1 MIGKSHPARVSLIG
15 TLAMMTGI
23 FGMIG
28 GMVTLLL
35 TLLLSF
41 LQFDLFGFSPSNST
55 AVGLGVLL
63 GLVLMILGVL
73 WMVAGAGLLRG
84 RRWGSK
90 GSVAAIVLS
99 VLGAIAG
106 AGLGFYWVAV
116 GLIVWSLA
124 MFYFTRANVTPF
136 FGQAGGAA
144 LIAKPEML
152 PASQAVSRL
161 ESLLENASNAQTSVA
176 RKCQNCGAMVAA
188 GATVCS
194 YCGEQA

>member
-1 MIGKSHPARVSLIG
+1 
-15 TLAMMTGI
+15 MMTGI

-55 AVGLGVLL
+55 AVAFGVLL
-63 GLVLMILGVL
+63 GLVLMILGIL

-90 GSVAAIVLS
+90 GSVAAVVLS

-116 GLIVWSLA
+116 GLIVWTLA
-124 MFYFTRANVTPF
+124 MFYFTRANVVPF
-136 FGQAGGAA
+136 PGKAGGAA
-144 LIAKPEML
+144 RIASPDML

-161 ESLLENASNAQTSVA
+161 ESLLENASNGQTSVA

-188 GATVCS
+188 GATVCGF
-194 YCGEQA
+194 CGEPA

>member
-1 MIGKSHPARVSLIG
+1 
-15 TLAMMTGI
+15 
-23 FGMIG
+23 
-28 GMVTLLL
+28 
-35 TLLLSF
+35 
-41 LQFDLFGFSPSNST
+41 
-55 AVGLGVLL
+55 
-63 GLVLMILGVL
+63 
-73 WMVAGAGLLRG
+73 MVAGAGLLRG
-84 RRWGSK
+84 RRWGSR

-124 MFYFTRANVTPF
+124 MFYFTRSNVMPF
-136 FGQAGGAA
+136 SGQAGGAA
-144 LIAKPEML
+144 LIASPDTL
-152 PASQAVSRL
+152 PSSQAVSRL

-188 GATVCS
+188 GETVCG

>member
-1 MIGKSHPARVSLIG
+1 MIGKSRPARVSLIG

-63 GLVLMILGVL
+63 GLVLMILGIL
-73 WMVAGAGLLRG
+73 WMVAGTVLLRG
-84 RRWGSK
+84 RRWGLK
-90 GSVAAIVLS
+90 GSVTAIVLS

-116 GLIVWSLA
+116 GLIVWTFA
-124 MFYFTRANVTPF
+124 MFYFTRVNVMPF
-136 FGQAGGAA
+136 AGQAGGAA
-144 LIAKPEML
+144 LIASPGVLPE
-152 PASQAVSRL
+152 SQAVTRL
-161 ESLLENASNAQTSVA
+161 ESLLENASNGQTSVA

-188 GATVCS
+188 GATVCG

>member
-1 MIGKSHPARVSLIG
+1 M
-15 TLAMMTGI
+15 
-23 FGMIG
+23 
-28 GMVTLLL
+28 LL

-55 AVGLGVLL
+55 AVAFGVLL
-63 GLVLMILGVL
+63 GLVLMILGIL

-90 GSVAAIVLS
+90 GSVAAVGLS

-116 GLIVWSLA
+116 GLIAWTLA
-124 MFYFTRANVTPF
+124 MFFFTRANVTPF
-136 FGQAGGAA
+136 FGQAGEAA
-144 LIAKPEML
+144 LITRPEML

-176 RKCQNCGAMVAA
+176 RKCQNCGAMVGTASSSLFKA
-188 GATVCS
+188 
-194 YCGEQA
+194 

>member
-55 AVGLGVLL
+55 AVAFGVLL
-63 GLVLMILGVL
+63 GLVLMILGIL

-90 GSVAAIVLS
+90 GSVAAVVLS

-106 AGLGFYWVAV
+106 AGLSFYWVAV
-116 GLIVWSLA
+116 GLIVWTLA
-124 MFYFTRANVTPF
+124 MFYFTRANVMPF
-136 FGQAGGAA
+136 PGKARGAA
-144 LIAKPEML
+144 LIASPGML

-161 ESLLENASNAQTSVA
+161 ESLLENASNGQTSVA

-188 GATVCS
+188 GATVCGF
-194 YCGEQA
+194 CGEPA

>member
-1 MIGKSHPARVSLIG
+1 
-15 TLAMMTGI
+15 MMKGI

-84 RRWGSK
+84 LEDLFLLRIKNLFQKTDQTRCSINGQDGS
-90 GSVAAIVLS
+90 
-99 VLGAIAG
+99 
-106 AGLGFYWVAV
+106 
-116 GLIVWSLA
+116 
-124 MFYFTRANVTPF
+124 
-136 FGQAGGAA
+136 
-144 LIAKPEML
+144 
-152 PASQAVSRL
+152 
-161 ESLLENASNAQTSVA
+161 
-176 RKCQNCGAMVAA
+176 
-188 GATVCS
+188 
-194 YCGEQA
+194 